1 MQRLKFIFA
10 TLAMLAFAIG
20 LSGCADTAKPELS
33 VVAPT
38 GVTDE
43 PAKGFAPVQTGSE
56 EDFIMTAGRRVYFA
70 AGSAAL
76 DDVTRETLDIQASW
90 LQQNSGWLVKLQG
103 YADDPGTGAANI
115 ALSDKRARAV
125 MEHLASRGV
134 NPQRMWAKG
143 NGKQRPVR
151 DCAEKS
157 CKAQNRRVVTNLR
170 TEFDEAAPQF
180 KQGLTLLQ

>member
-1 MQRLKFIFA
+1 MN
-10 TLAMLAFAIG
+10 
-20 LSGCADTAKPELS
+20 
-33 VVAPT
+33 
-38 GVTDE
+38 
-43 PAKGFAPVQTGSE
+43 
-56 EDFIMTAGRRVYFA
+56 AGRRVYFA

-76 DDVTRETLDIQASW
+76 DDVTRETLDIQAAW
-90 LQQNSGWLVKLQG
+90 LQQNSSWLVKLQG

-125 MEHLASRGV
+125 MEYLASSGV

-180 KQGLTLLQ
+180 KQGLTLIQ